1 MTKAESVSWRE
12 LNERLN
18 NLNEGEVGA
27 MLEAELNVGKRKS
40 LLVRLHQRFTIL
52 RAQRERREML
62 LRIGHRPPM
71 FPMRRRAE

>member
-18 NLNEGEVGA
+18 GLDEGQVGA

-62 LRIGHRPPM
+62 LRIGHRPPQ
-71 FPMRRRAE
+71 